1 MSCGAKTRAGS
12 PCQKPPIQGRTRCRL
27 HGGASL
33 VGKDHPNYQHGHC
46 TSEYREQTAFGNA
59 YVKLLES
66 WLIKLGAIE
75 PKRRKRNTM
84 F

>member
-1 MSCGAKTRAGS
+1 M
-12 PCQKPPIQGRTRCRL
+12 
-27 HGGASL
+27 
-33 VGKDHPNYQHGHC
+33 GKDHPNYQHGHC